1 MKTRKSKLIGTLAA
15 AGLLSAFLVTAGANA
30 GPGPRG
36 DMPFAPI
43 AIERMAE
50 HLDLDDLQRQEIENI
65 LLAAKPEFE
74 ALRERVRSE
83 IDAVLTDEQR
93 AKLENSKQRMR
104 DAMQRRLDDS
114 E

>member
-1 MKTRKSKLIGTLAA
+1 MAKETISYDAA
-15 AGLLSAFLVTAGANA
+15 V
-30 GPGPRG
+30 
-36 DMPFAPI
+36 
-43 AIERMAE
+43 
-50 HLDLDDLQRQEIENI
+50 QEIENI
-65 LLAAKPEFE
+65 LLSAKPEFE

-104 DAMQRRLDDS
+104 DAMQRRLDES